1 MGACVPKLKAEDVPV
16 VGRMILVY
24 GPRASDLT
32 MEVPQADKT

>member
-1 MGACVPKLKAEDVPV
+1 VPV
-16 VGRMILVY
+16 GGRMILVY